1 MQFQQP
7 KIQHY
12 LQHPKGQLAIKSI
25 RIGKVEFLDIFVQD
39 RAGALHL
46 QDLVQ
51 ATYDHSEK
59 LRRLRRNG
67 TRYPEPLPLSTPARL
82 LSEEVD
88 DFLKDKERQ
97 NLRTTTIDAY
107 RRTLAI
113 LQRVAGNTSVS
124 RIDHTSIYA
133 MWDLLRWAPEDFMSN
148 PKLQGLPV
156 QALITQGQ
164 RQGRPQP
171 ANATLELHRRF
182 LASFFNTLVK
192 ARAVPHSPMDAF
204 KPARED
210 LLTEQDAPERLLSEE
225 EVQKIFNPDTFVPWA
240 KKYPH
245 RWWCPLIALYTGAR
259 INEIAQLKVCD
270 IVQDQGV
277 WCFSVQKT
285 VDEDLAQST
294 GKRTRQSLKGKS
306 AIRKVPIHESLIQA
320 GFLDFL
326 TDMKACGHP
335 RLFPHLSAGTCRKT
349 GEVNGRYSQA
359 FVNQF
364 AAYLKGLGFGKGIGS
379 HAFRHTLA
387 TELDAKGVRVEHIAL
402 ITGHALNKKA
412 PVLQDNYVHKSAS
425 HVRKTQA
432 EALAHYQPSISV
444 PVYARGQFR
453 ERLGKDA
460 RVYP

>member
-7 KIQHY
+7 KLHHY

-25 RIGKVEFLDIFVQD
+25 RIGKVEFHDIFVQD

-67 TRYPEPLPLSTPARL
+67 TRYPEPLPLATPARL

-133 MWDLLRWAPEDFMSN
+133 MWDLLRWAPEDFMTN

-204 KPARED
+204 KPARDD
-210 LLTEQDAPERLLSEE
+210 LLTDQEAPERLLSEE
-225 EVQKIFNPDTFVPWA
+225 EVQKIFNPETFVPWA

-259 INEIAQLKVCD
+259 INEIAQLKVSD
-270 IVQDQGV
+270 IIQDQGV

-306 AIRKVPIHESLIQA
+306 AIRKVPIHESL
-320 GFLDFL
+320 L
-326 TDMKACGHP
+326 
-335 RLFPHLSAGTCRKT
+335 
-349 GEVNGRYSQA
+349 
-359 FVNQF
+359 
-364 AAYLKGLGFGKGIGS
+364 
-379 HAFRHTLA
+379 
-387 TELDAKGVRVEHIAL
+387 
-402 ITGHALNKKA
+402 
-412 PVLQDNYVHKSAS
+412 
-425 HVRKTQA
+425 QA
-432 EALAHYQPSISV
+432 ERTGLW
-444 PVYARGQFR
+444 
-453 ERLGKDA
+453 
-460 RVYP
+460 